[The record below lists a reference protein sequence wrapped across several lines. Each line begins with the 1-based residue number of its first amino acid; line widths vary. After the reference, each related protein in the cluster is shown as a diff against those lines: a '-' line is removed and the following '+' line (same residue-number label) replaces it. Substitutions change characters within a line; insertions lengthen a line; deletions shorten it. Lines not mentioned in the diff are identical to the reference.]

1 MTPEST
7 QASIIQSGDGRSR
20 AMLAETMKMP
30 DPIIDPATSIVASV
44 RVIALTN
51 PESDCGVASVETAE
65 LLMQVR
71 KKREGVDGG
80 YRRRFRGN
88 PAKCRRG
95 SKGPLGRTLEAPSV
109 ASERDGARTRSRL
122 APSSATASRRDV
134 YRDGTSSIAA
144 LARCACCNR
153 R

>member
-65 LLMQVR
+65 LLMQIR
-71 KKREGVDGG
+71 KKREGVDGV
-80 YRRRFRGN
+80 YRRRFHDN

-95 SKGPLGRTLEAPSV
+95 SKGPLGRAIE
-109 ASERDGARTRSRL
+109 
-122 APSSATASRRDV
+122 ASRRCE
-134 YRDGTSSIAA
+134 RT
-144 LARCACCNR
+144 R
-153 R
+153 RG